1 MTNRTKRRLCRGGG
15 WLFHPQSARVADR
28 HGLTPVYRDYLLH
41 ALIGVRLVEVIEE
54 VNV

>member
-15 WLFHPQSARVADR
+15 WLFHPQSAQVADR
-28 HGLTPVYRDYLLH
+28 YFITPVYRDDLL
-41 ALIGVRLVEVIEE
+41 GVRLVEVIEE